1 MPNSIFNSFPVK
13 SDYELAEYQ
22 NNKQLLNVLV
32 ESINSSGNR
41 VFISKGFDLGLFT
54 YQIVIPGIS
63 EAEDILPSGK
73 IRHSGGKSIYDDLR
87 HINSDD
93 ALALAERC
101 SILFSTGETTLAQLL
116 DIEKYASYTNATT
129 PVDGISASIFIA
141 LLYIRCHRWGR
152 AAKYIHNI
160 IEKLE
165 QLNIPYNLLPSTS
178 LTRQCFAENY
188 LSRKFYSNGEH
199 VICDVAPKSS
209 REKNYSLDKLPEMCI
224 TCSDFPL
231 CGGIK
236 PCDSEKCAGRY
247 KQKAE
252 TIAKVIA
259 YTKKKLI

>member
-1 MPNSIFNSFPVK
+1 MLNSIFNSFPVK

-141 LLYIRCHRWGR
+141 LFYIRCHRWGR
-152 AAKYIHNI
+152 AAKYIHIYCSELDANVVENSSVEYYKV
-160 IEKLE
+160 IETVLLMLDSGMDISSIVEGLSNNTYDISSMLDKL
-165 QLNIPYNLLPSTS
+165 I
-178 LTRQCFAENY
+178 
-188 LSRKFYSNGEH
+188 NGEH
-199 VICDVAPKSS
+199 LFDDI
-209 REKNYSLDKLPEMCI
+209 
-224 TCSDFPL
+224 PL
-231 CGGIK
+231 L
-236 PCDSEKCAGRY
+236 
-247 KQKAE
+247 
-252 TIAKVIA
+252 TVN
-259 YTKKKLI
+259 KLINESADLSRAMDTESKLMNQIACDK